1 MVDAARHPN
10 VEIMAYHDLV
20 QVDGFIGNFR
30 VELLKK
36 PRYVKADL
44 CTGCGECAQVCP
56 IEIPNA
62 FEMDLSPR
70 KAIDVPHGQAVPLIY
85 AIDMDHCIQCY
96 QCVDTCGFR
105 EAIDFS
111 QEPEIVEREV
121 GSIIM
126 ATGFEHF
133 DPTVIPELGYGAY
146 PDVLTSMEFERIS
159 NSTGPTIGRLVRPS
173 NGKAPKSLAMVL
185 CVGSRD
191 KRYNEYCSGFCCMY
205 SIKNAILL
213 KQTYHDDIDITLFY
227 MDIRTTEQGL

>member
-62 FEMDLSPR
+62 FEMDLAPR

-85 AIDMDHCIQCY
+85 AIDMDNCIQCY

-121 GSIIM
+121 GSII
-126 ATGFEHF
+126 
-133 DPTVIPELGYGAY
+133 V
-146 PDVLTSMEFERIS
+146 
-159 NSTGPTIGRLVRPS
+159 
-173 NGKAPKSLAMVL
+173 MVKL
-185 CVGSRD
+185 FPR
-191 KRYNEYCSGFCCMY
+191 CSGR
-205 SIKNAILL
+205 SSGHGR
-213 KQTYHDDIDITLFY
+213 HDPEPCGQHAGGWAMPLRLSASGPCRNLT
-227 MDIRTTEQGL
+227 R